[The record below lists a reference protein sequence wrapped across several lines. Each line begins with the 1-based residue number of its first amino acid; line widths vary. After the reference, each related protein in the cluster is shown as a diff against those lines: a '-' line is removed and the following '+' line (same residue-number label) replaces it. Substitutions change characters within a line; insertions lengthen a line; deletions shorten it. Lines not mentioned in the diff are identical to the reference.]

1 MNDSG
6 DLILLAYSS
15 IGTHHFEQSELV
27 DLLTFARDFN
37 SRNGLT
43 GMLLYVD
50 ESFFQIL
57 EGDPKTLHDLY
68 FRIEQDTRHT
78 HVIKLIEI
86 PIEKVVE
93 GRKQLEG
100 DTKTLH
106 DLYFRIEQDARHTRV
121 IKLLEI
127 PIEKRTFS
135 EWSMGFAKVTRADLA
150 TIPGLNDF
158 FGRGSV
164 FSDLEPGKAQVL
176 LEAFRDG
183 KWRRHLV

>member
-1 MNDSG
+1 MNDSD

-15 IGTHHFEQSELV
+15 VGTHHFEQGELV
-27 DLLTFARDFN
+27 DLLAFARNFN

-68 FRIEQDTRHT
+68 SRIEQDKRHT
-78 HVIKLIEI
+78 RLIKLI
-86 PIEKVVE
+86 
-93 GRKQLEG
+93 
-100 DTKTLH
+100 DM
-106 DLYFRIEQDARHTRV
+106 
-121 IKLLEI
+121 

-135 EWSMGFAKVTRADLA
+135 DWSMGFAKVTRADLA

-158 FGRGSV
+158 FGKGSV
-164 FSDLEPGKAQVL
+164 FSELEPGKAQIL

-183 KWRRHLV
+183 KWRRRLA

>member
-1 MNDSG
+1 MNEEN

-15 IGTHHFEQSELV
+15 VGTHHFEQTELV
-27 DLLTFARDFN
+27 DLLTFARNFN
-37 SRNGLT
+37 TKNGLT

-57 EGDPKTLHDLY
+57 EGDSKTLDDLY
-68 FRIEQDTRHT
+68 SRIEHDTRHT
-78 HVIKLIEI
+78 GVIKLI
-86 PIEKVVE
+86 
-93 GRKQLEG
+93 
-100 DTKTLH
+100 
-106 DLYFRIEQDARHTRV
+106 
-121 IKLLEI
+121 EI

-135 EWSMGFAKVTRADLA
+135 EWSMGFAKVTREDLA

-164 FSDLEPGKAQVL
+164 FSDLEPGEAQVL

>member
-1 MNDSG
+1 MNDS
-6 DLILLAYSS
+6 DNLILLAYSS
-15 IGTHHFEQSELV
+15 VGTHHFEQSELV
-27 DLLTFARDFN
+27 DLLAFARDFN
-37 SRNGLT
+37 SKNGLT

-68 FRIEQDTRHT
+68 SRIEQDTRHRG
-78 HVIKLIEI
+78 VIKLI
-86 PIEKVVE
+86 
-93 GRKQLEG
+93 
-100 DTKTLH
+100 
-106 DLYFRIEQDARHTRV
+106 
-121 IKLLEI
+121 EI

-183 KWRRHLV
+183 KWRRRLA

>member
-86 PIEKVVE
+86 PIEK
-93 GRKQLEG
+93 
-100 DTKTLH
+100 
-106 DLYFRIEQDARHTRV
+106 
-121 IKLLEI
+121 
-127 PIEKRTFS
+127 RTFS

>member
-6 DLILLAYSS
+6 DHILLAYSS

-57 EGDPKTLHDLY
+57 EGDAKTLHDLY
-68 FRIEQDTRHT
+68 SRIEQDTRHT

-86 PIEKVVE
+86 PIEK
-93 GRKQLEG
+93 R
-100 DTKTLH
+100 
-106 DLYFRIEQDARHTRV
+106 A
-121 IKLLEI
+121 
-127 PIEKRTFS
+127 FS

-158 FGRGSV
+158 FGKGSV
-164 FSDLEPGKAQVL
+164 FSDLETGKAQVL

-183 KWRRHLV
+183 KWRRRLT

>member
-1 MNDSG
+1 MNDS
-6 DLILLAYSS
+6 DNLILLAYSS
-15 IGTHHFEQSELV
+15 VGTHHFEQSELV
-27 DLLTFARDFN
+27 DLIAFARDFN

-43 GMLLYVD
+43 GMLLYID

-68 FRIEQDTRHT
+68 SRIEQDTRHT
-78 HVIKLIEI
+78 HVIKLI
-86 PIEKVVE
+86 
-93 GRKQLEG
+93 
-100 DTKTLH
+100 
-106 DLYFRIEQDARHTRV
+106 
-121 IKLLEI
+121 EI

-164 FSDLEPGKAQVL
+164 FSDLEPG
-176 LEAFRDG
+176 
-183 KWRRHLV
+183 

>member
-1 MNDSG
+1 MNDSD

-15 IGTHHFEQSELV
+15 VGTHHFEQSELV
-27 DLLTFARDFN
+27 DLLAFARNFN

-68 FRIEQDTRHT
+68 SRIEQDKRHT
-78 HVIKLIEI
+78 RLIKLI
-86 PIEKVVE
+86 
-93 GRKQLEG
+93 
-100 DTKTLH
+100 DM
-106 DLYFRIEQDARHTRV
+106 
-121 IKLLEI
+121 

-135 EWSMGFAKVTRADLA
+135 DWSMGFAKVTRADLA

-158 FGRGSV
+158 FGKGSV
-164 FSDLEPGKAQVL
+164 FSELEPGKAQIL

-183 KWRRHLV
+183 KWRRRLA

>member
-1 MNDSG
+1 MNDSA

-15 IGTHHFEQSELV
+15 AGTHHFEQSELV
-27 DLLTFARDFN
+27 DLLAFARDFN

-43 GMLLYVD
+43 GMLLYID

-68 FRIEQDTRHT
+68 YRIEQDTRHT

-86 PIEKVVE
+86 PIEK
-93 GRKQLEG
+93 
-100 DTKTLH
+100 
-106 DLYFRIEQDARHTRV
+106 
-121 IKLLEI
+121 
-127 PIEKRTFS
+127 RTFS
-135 EWSMGFAKVTRADLA
+135 EWSMGFGKVTRADLA

-183 KWRRHLV
+183 KWRRRLA

>member
-1 MNDSG
+1 MKDSD
-6 DLILLAYSS
+6 DLILLSYSS
-15 IGTHHFEQSELV
+15 VGTHHFEQSELV
-27 DLLTFARDFN
+27 GLLAFARDFN

-43 GMLLYVD
+43 GMLLYID

-68 FRIEQDTRHT
+68 SRIEQDTRHT
-78 HVIKLIEI
+78 HVIKLI
-86 PIEKVVE
+86 
-93 GRKQLEG
+93 
-100 DTKTLH
+100 
-106 DLYFRIEQDARHTRV
+106 
-121 IKLLEI
+121 EI

-183 KWRRHLV
+183 KWRRRLA

>member
-1 MNDSG
+1 MNDSD

-15 IGTHHFEQSELV
+15 VGSHHFEQSELV
-27 DLLTFARDFN
+27 DLLAFARDFN

-50 ESFFQIL
+50 ETFFQIL

-78 HVIKLIEI
+78 HVIKLI
-86 PIEKVVE
+86 
-93 GRKQLEG
+93 
-100 DTKTLH
+100 
-106 DLYFRIEQDARHTRV
+106 
-121 IKLLEI
+121 EI

-183 KWRRHLV
+183 KWRRRLA

>member
-1 MNDSG
+1 MNDTN

-15 IGTHHFEQSELV
+15 VGTHQFEQSELV
-27 DLLTFARDFN
+27 DLLAFARKFN
-37 SRNGLT
+37 EQNDLT

-50 ESFFQIL
+50 GSFFQIL

-68 FRIEQDTRHT
+68 FRIERDTRHT
-78 HVIKLIEI
+78 HVIKLIET
-86 PIEKVVE
+86 PIQE
-93 GRKQLEG
+93 R
-100 DTKTLH
+100 
-106 DLYFRIEQDARHTRV
+106 A
-121 IKLLEI
+121 
-127 PIEKRTFS
+127 FS

-164 FSDLEPGKAQVL
+164 FTDLKPGKAQLL

-183 KWRRHLV
+183 KWRRRLDGRSSTR

>member
-1 MNDSG
+1 MNDTN

-15 IGTHHFEQSELV
+15 VGTHQFEQSELV
-27 DLLTFARDFN
+27 DLLAFARKFN
-37 SRNGLT
+37 EQNDLT

-50 ESFFQIL
+50 GSFFQIL

-68 FRIEQDTRHT
+68 FRIERDTRHA
-78 HVIKLIEI
+78 HVIKLIEM
-86 PIEKVVE
+86 PIQE
-93 GRKQLEG
+93 R
-100 DTKTLH
+100 
-106 DLYFRIEQDARHTRV
+106 A
-121 IKLLEI
+121 
-127 PIEKRTFS
+127 FS

-164 FSDLEPGKAQVL
+164 FTDLKPGKAQLL

-183 KWRRHLV
+183 KWRRRLDGRSSTR

>member
-1 MNDSG
+1 MNDSS
-6 DLILLAYSS
+6 DLILLAYCSV
-15 IGTHHFEQSELV
+15 GTHHFEQSELV
-27 DLLTFARDFN
+27 DLLTFARNFN
-37 SRNGLT
+37 SGNGLT

-50 ESFFQIL
+50 ESFFQI
-57 EGDPKTLHDLY
+57 
-68 FRIEQDTRHT
+68 
-78 HVIKLIEI
+78 
-86 PIEKVVE
+86 
-93 GRKQLEG
+93 LEG

-150 TIPGLNDF
+150 SIPGLNDF

-183 KWRRHLV
+183 KWRRRLV